1 MHIYSLHT
9 PAGGEHQTGFREWA
23 THYSTC
29 TMQPFEQWYF
39 SPERNDLPAYRRP
52 RWHKRGAA
60 ALALSVLGDLFK
72 ADRSLAIT
80 AELPFFSLSN
90 THYTPRAARAQ
101 IVVVLVSR
109 ESRISACTNSSSK
122 LLLGGGGVNGVTK
135 YLFCVEV

>member
-9 PAGGEHQTGFREWA
+9 PAGGKHQTGFREWA
-23 THYSTC
+23 TYSTC

-60 ALALSVLGDLFK
+60 ALALSVFGDLFK

-80 AELPFFSLSN
+80 TDLLSFS
-90 THYTPRAARAQ
+90 HAPRAARAQ
-101 IVVVLVSR
+101 IVVVLVLR

-122 LLLGGGGVNGVTK
+122 LFVRGVNGVTK
-135 YLFCVEV
+135 YLFSVEV